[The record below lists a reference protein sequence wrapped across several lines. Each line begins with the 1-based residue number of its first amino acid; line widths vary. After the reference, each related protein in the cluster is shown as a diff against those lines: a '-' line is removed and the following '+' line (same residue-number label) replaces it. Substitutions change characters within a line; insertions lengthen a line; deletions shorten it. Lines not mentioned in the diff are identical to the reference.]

1 VGLDNSLHTIDLS
14 PGSLAF
20 TYCQTP
26 FIYRQSPRPAIGVV
40 RADGSIARLEG
51 NIIDRD
57 TSAAIFMR
65 SGAVRRVDVDLS
77 PGL

>member
-1 VGLDNSLHTIDLS
+1 
-14 PGSLAF
+14 
-20 TYCQTP
+20 
-26 FIYRQSPRPAIGVV
+26 
-40 RADGSIARLEG
+40 LEG

-65 SGAVRRVDVDLS
+65 SGAVRRVEVELS